1 MKKVKIHLEMDDIIL
16 HKWFHE
22 NHMVL
27 SPGKC
32 YYLVIGD
39 TEPSHKVILNNNK
52 RMEECQCRMMP
63 ANLEWAKRTFNVL
76 ALLTKNYNFFGTLLL
91 GILLV
96 FPFY

>member
-32 YYLVIGD
+32 YYMVIGD

-52 RMEECQCRMMP
+52 IGSSNEE
-63 ANLEWAKRTFNVL
+63 K
-76 ALLTKNYNFFGTLLL
+76 LL
-91 GILLV
+91 GILLDIKLN
-96 FPFY
+96 FDQSSYYISL

>member
-32 YYLVIGD
+32 YYMVIGD

-52 RMEECQCRMMP
+52 IGSSNEV
-63 ANLEWAKRTFNVL
+63 K
-76 ALLTKNYNFFGTLLL
+76 LL
-91 GILLV
+91 GILLDIKLN
-96 FPFY
+96 FDHHITSLCEKAGQIISFQIRKFCY